1 MIRSFSLAVLL
12 GALCVPVA
20 AAEPQPDGVVHEEVA
35 WVVAYEMPPHDCT
48 PPRMRRT
55 SETSTQIGKFQ
66 RQAKRYVNCVG
77 KYQEQLYADFRRIG
91 AAGDRGVTEAQAH
104 MIMEQMRSIAATIK
118 SFGDITLVA
127 VDEKEMERFG
137 ALGPRPGL

>member
-1 MIRSFSLAVLL
+1 MNRSFSLVALL
-12 GALCVPVA
+12 GALSVPVA

-35 WVVAYEMPPHDCT
+35 WAVAYEMPPHDCKL
-48 PPRMRRT
+48 PRMRRT

-77 KYQEQLYADFRRIG
+77 KYQELLYADFRRSR
-91 AAGDRGVTEAQAH
+91 AAGARGVTEAQAH
-104 MIMEQMRSIAATIK
+104 VIVEHMRGIAETIK
-118 SFGDITLVA
+118 SFDDITLVA